1 MDSME
6 NQLPRKL
13 DKLDKSTRE
22 KISKSMLGNKNS
34 LGYHHSESTLQ
45 LKSKINKGKVVY
57 SNGERNIFLMIGQE
71 IPEGFVKGV
80 CITQEDMEGR
90 RQRMKELN
98 RKKWEAWRE
107 EHGKDQDS

>member
-1 MDSME
+1 
-6 NQLPRKL
+6 
-13 DKLDKSTRE
+13 
-22 KISKSMLGNKNS
+22 
-34 LGYHHSESTLQ
+34 
-45 LKSKINKGKVVY
+45 
-57 SNGERNIFLMIGQE
+57 MIGQE

-80 CITQEDMEGR
+80 CITPEDMEGR